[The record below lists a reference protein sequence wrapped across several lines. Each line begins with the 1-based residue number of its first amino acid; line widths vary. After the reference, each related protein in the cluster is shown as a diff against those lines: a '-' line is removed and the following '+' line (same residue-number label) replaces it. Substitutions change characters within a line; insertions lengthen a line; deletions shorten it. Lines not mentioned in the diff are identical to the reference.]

1 MTQKRLAQL
10 SMVIITIIWGVTFV
24 MVKEALND
32 APPYMFASLRFGLA
46 FFIGLIYLNK
56 SIINITHLEMTGGLV
71 CGLCLFAG
79 YAFQNY
85 GLMQTTPSKS
95 AFITSVSVILVP
107 IILSVF
113 KVKKIDFKIWISV
126 FLATVGLYIL
136 LNPSGGQINIG
147 DILTF
152 GCALSF
158 AIHIIIQDRYNKD
171 RIINFFVIQSLVA
184 SILSLLGS
192 LIVEDISKIVFSRE
206 AISAILITGIFG
218 TTFALLVMI
227 WAQKILSASE
237 TAIIIAMEP
246 VFAALFSVYFGYEIL
261 GLLSYLGAAIVV
273 LSIIFCELS
282 RNTELAN

>member
-1 MTQKRLAQL
+1 MR
-10 SMVIITIIWGVTFV
+10 
-24 MVKEALND
+24 
-32 APPYMFASLRFGLA
+32 
-46 FFIGLIYLNK
+46 
-56 SIINITHLEMTGGLV
+56 
-71 CGLCLFAG
+71 
-79 YAFQNY
+79 
-85 GLMQTTPSKS
+85 
-95 AFITSVSVILVP
+95 
-107 IILSVF
+107 
-113 KVKKIDFKIWISV
+113 IWISV
-126 FLATVGLYIL
+126 FLAF
-136 LNPSGGQINIG
+136 IG
-147 DILTF
+147 IQMISPNGFNFGDKLTF

-158 AIHIIIQDRYNKD
+158 AIHIIIQDRFNKD

-192 LIVEDISKIVFSRE
+192 LVVEDISKIVFSSE